1 MDSSHCQL
9 YLFQASG
16 PDGGSVSVEL
26 AEKQLEVGRLVD
38 GPGKLT
44 FKGIAPRHAKIW
56 RDKSGNWLKP
66 IDGRAIWLNSVPVS
80 TRARTKLFKGDSLV
94 FGESP
99 KGPEFWVLCRR
110 AKEADE
116 IQPPSERSEPLDEG
130 NGAPPKGFNGLSRAE
145 YDVMAWMA
153 RGVVEV
159 EDISRQL
166 FRSVNTVRTQLS
178 KIYEKIGVHS
188 RAELLGVLI
197 RNGNSLDRQKR
208 GVSKLI
214 GDCPCS
220 NSFATGGSGV
230 FSQSKCESAVS
241 S

>member
-1 MDSSHCQL
+1 M
-9 YLFQASG
+9 
-16 PDGGSVSVEL
+16 SVDL

-38 GPGKLT
+38 GPGKLP
-44 FKGIAPRHAKIW
+44 FQGMAPRHAKIW

-66 IDGRAIWLNSVPVS
+66 IDGQAIWLNSVPVS
-80 TRARTKLFKGDSLV
+80 KRARTKLFKGDSLV

-116 IQPPSERSEPLDEG
+116 IQPPSEKSEQLDEG
-130 NGAPPKGFNGLSRAE
+130 DGASSKGFKGLSRAE

-159 EDISRQL
+159 EGISRQL

-188 RAELLGVLI
+188 RAELLGLLI
-197 RNGNSLDRQKR
+197 RNGNSRDRQKR

-214 GDCPCS
+214 GACPCS
-220 NSFATGGSGV
+220 NSFATGGLGM
-230 FSQSKCESAVS
+230 FSHSNSDSAVS

>member
-9 YLFQASG
+9 YLFLASG
-16 PDGGSVSVEL
+16 PHGGSVSVDL
-26 AEKQLEVGRLVD
+26 AEKQLEVGRFVD
-38 GPGKLT
+38 GPGKLE
-44 FKGIAPRHAKIW
+44 FLGVAPRHAKFW
-56 RDKSGNWLKP
+56 RDNSGNWLKP

-80 TRARTKLFKGDSLV
+80 RRARTKLFKGDSLV

-99 KGPEFWVLCRR
+99 KGPEFWVLCRK

-116 IQPPSERSEPLDEG
+116 IQAKSRDSEQVEDGYEAS
-130 NGAPPKGFNGLSRAE
+130 PKGFKGLSRAE
-145 YDVMAWMA
+145 YDVLAWMA

-197 RNGNSLDRQKR
+197 RNGTSLDRQKR
-208 GVSKLI
+208 GVSNLI

-220 NSFATGGSGV
+220 NGFATGGVGV
-230 FSQSKCESAVS
+230 VSQSKNEPAVS